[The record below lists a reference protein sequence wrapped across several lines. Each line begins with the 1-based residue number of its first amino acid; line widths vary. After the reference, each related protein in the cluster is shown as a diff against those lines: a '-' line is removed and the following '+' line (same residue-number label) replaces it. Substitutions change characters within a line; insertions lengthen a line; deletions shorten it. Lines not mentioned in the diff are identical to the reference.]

1 MLFLSRMSAETI
13 QVYEYVSHPYE
24 TVSEALVHDAV
35 GLFQR
40 ATTSATGR
48 ANALVA
54 KLNVTIAGFDVGRN
68 VVVHVLKANR
78 HATPPGHIADRA
90 TEFEIEWHAEKAAA
104 LFPAMR
110 ASLTVYPLSRD
121 ETQLQLRGEYD
132 PPGGI
137 FGTVADRLVGHRI
150 AEASVHTFLDALARR
165 MNEELR

>member
-1 MLFLSRMSAETI
+1 MSAETI
-13 QVYEYVSHPYE
+13 QLYEYVNHPYE
-24 TVSEALVHDAV
+24 QVSAALVRDAV

-40 ATTSATGR
+40 ATTTATGR
-48 ANALVA
+48 ADSLVT
-54 KLNVTIAGFDVGRN
+54 KLNVKIGGFEVGRN
-68 VVVHVLKANR
+68 VVVHVLKTNPEAK
-78 HATPPGHIADRA
+78 PPGHIAEKA

-110 ASLTVYPLSRD
+110 ATLTVYPLSPN

-150 AEASVHTFLDALARR
+150 AEASVHSFLDALARR
-165 MNEELR
+165 MNEELS